1 MDAPTDDQRIL
12 VPFDGEEPPA
22 PAWFEWAMAQRP
34 ERHRV
39 TSEGAGI
46 EYLVWGEKG
55 KPGLFLLH
63 GGGAHAW
70 WWAHLA
76 PFFAADWRVAAMSM
90 AGMGGSDWRDSYAID
105 QHARDMRVVAEA
117 AGLLEAGPVALA
129 GHSFGGAPTATA
141 AADPEG
147 WARQAIIIDSSLDMQ
162 HQPSS
167 DRFKPKPRRYFDSLE
182 EGLARFR
189 FMPPQGCDNVFIADM
204 IARKSLAELADGR
217 WSWCFDPSNY
227 ANTARLDSRARAI
240 AAPCPL
246 AIVHGDK
253 SWIMSEEVVAGL
265 KRDLPEGTP
274 FVAIP
279 DSEHHV
285 MVDQPLALVAAM
297 RALLESA

>member
-1 MDAPTDDQRIL
+1 MEAPTDDQRIL
-12 VPFDGEEPPA
+12 VPFGGERPPA
-22 PAWFEWAMAQRP
+22 PAWFERAIAQAP
-34 ERHRV
+34 ERHTV
-39 TSEGAGI
+39 ENEGATI
-46 EYLVWGEKG
+46 EYLVWGEAG

-63 GGGAHAW
+63 GGGAHAL

-76 PFFAADWRVAAMSM
+76 PFFAEEWRVVAMSM
-90 AGMGGSDWRDSYAID
+90 AGMGGSDWRESYAID
-105 QHARDMRVVAEA
+105 QHARDMRAVAEA

-141 AADPEG
+141 AADREG
-147 WARQAIIIDSSLDMQ
+147 WVRQAIIIDSSLDMQ

-189 FMPPQGCDNVFIADM
+189 FMPPQGCANLFIADM
-204 IARKSLAELADGR
+204 IARKSLVETADGR
-217 WSWCFDPSNY
+217 WSWCFDPANY
-227 ANTARLDSRARAI
+227 ANTARLDSREKARNAR
-240 AAPCPL
+240 CPL
-246 AIVHGDK
+246 AIVHGDR
-253 SWIMSEEVVAGL
+253 SWIMSDEIVAGL
-265 KRDLPEGTP
+265 RRDLPASTP

-297 RALLESA
+297 RALLERA